1 MVVAIT
7 QGDPAGG
14 DIEILNPFFFFFNLF
29 GQFSVWRLSMGCKRG
44 PCWWGG

>member
-14 DIEILNPFFFFFNLF
+14 DIEILNPFLFVLSFLNLF
-29 GQFSVWRLSMGCKRG
+29 GQLSVWRLSMGC
-44 PCWWGG
+44 